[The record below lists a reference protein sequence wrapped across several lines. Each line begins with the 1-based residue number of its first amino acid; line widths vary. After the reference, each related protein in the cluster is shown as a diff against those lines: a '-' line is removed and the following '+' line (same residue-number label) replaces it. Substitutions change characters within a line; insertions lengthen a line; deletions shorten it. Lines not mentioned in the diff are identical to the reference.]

1 MSTWTEKE
9 TLGFGITCYRG
20 VIKPELNIIER
31 LENILGSPA
40 PWGGIISRG

>member
-9 TLGFGITCYRG
+9 TLGFGITCYRN

-31 LENILGSPA
+31 LESLLGSPA
-40 PWGGIISRG
+40 PWGVISRR